1 VLLVAGAAIRPH
13 IWTPERPIPDG
24 MRVVQLDDDPAEI
37 GRSYPVEV
45 AMAGAIGPSLAALA
59 SSLRAGTE
67 ARRETVERRAART
80 AEALV
85 AERTAWRASA
95 RAGLSVDGP
104 VDAASAAQAVA
115 DALAPGTVV
124 VEEAPTSGPALR
136 RALVQRD
143 AGDYHNSSGNGGLG
157 WGAGAAVGLSLAHA
171 EASGAADRRSR
182 PVLAFLGD
190 GSAMF
195 GVQGLWTAARVGAPI
210 TYVVVDNGGYRAVS
224 DALPPG
230 FAGTRLGGVDWAG
243 LAESMGLRGT
253 RVERGDEIGPAV
265 AAAQR
270 SGEPSLVVVPIAG
283 ASAATGNDSGGAS

>member
-1 VLLVAGAAIRPH
+1 
-13 IWTPERPIPDG
+13 
-24 MRVVQLDDDPAEI
+24 
-37 GRSYPVEV
+37 
-45 AMAGAIGPSLAALA
+45 MAGAIGPSLAALA
-59 SSLRAGTE
+59 AALTPRSQAG
-67 ARRETVERRAART
+67 RETVEGRAART

-85 AERTAWRASA
+85 AERRAWRSRA
-95 RAGLSVDGP
+95 RAGLSVAGP
-104 VDAASAAQAVA
+104 VESASAAQAVA

-124 VEEAPTSGPALR
+124 VEEAPTSGPDLR
-136 RALVQRD
+136 RALTQRA

-157 WGAGAAVGLSLAHA
+157 WGAGAAVGLALAHDG
-171 EASGAADRRSR
+171 ASGASGSR

-195 GVQGLWTAARVGAPI
+195 GVQGLWTAARVGAPV

-243 LAESMGLRGT
+243 LAESMGLHGT
-253 RVERGDEIGPAV
+253 RVERGEEIGPAV

-283 ASAATGNDSGGAS
+283 GAG

>member
-1 VLLVAGAAIRPH
+1 
-13 IWTPERPIPDG
+13 
-24 MRVVQLDDDPAEI
+24 VVQLDDDPAEL

-67 ARRETVERRAART
+67 ARRETVERRAGRT
-80 AEALV
+80 AEVLV
-85 AERTAWRASA
+85 AQRRAWRESA
-95 RAGLSVDGP
+95 RSGLSVAGP

-115 DALAPGTVV
+115 DALTPGSVV

-136 RALVQRD
+136 RALPQRD

-157 WGAGAAVGLSLAHA
+157 WGAGAAVGLALAQPH
-171 EASGAADRRSR
+171 R

-195 GVQGLWTAARVGAPI
+195 GVQGLWTAARVGAPV

-230 FAGTRLGGVDWAG
+230 FAGTTLGGVDWAALAGSLG
-243 LAESMGLRGT
+243 LHGT
-253 RVERGDEIGPAV
+253 RVERGEEIGPAV
-265 AAAQR
+265 AEAQR
-270 SGEPSLVVVPIAG
+270 SGEPSLVVVPI
-283 ASAATGNDSGGAS
+283 SAANETTGGGAS